1 MDRRA
6 RKPFALP
13 YEPEYTAHRRDEHVR
28 RVTRLHLNLRES
40 VVAPSIVPPEPEIRR
55 SRRQKNPAP
64 VER

>member
-1 MDRRA
+1 MQRRS

-13 YEPEYTAHRRDEHVR
+13 YEPEYTAHRRDDHVR

-40 VVAPSIVPPEPEIRR
+40 VVAPSIVPQEPAVRGT
-55 SRRQKNPAP
+55 RQTKKLVP

>member
-1 MDRRA
+1 MHRRV
-6 RKPFALP
+6 RKQFTLP

-40 VVAPSIVPPEPEIRR
+40 VAAPSIVPQEPELPV
-55 SRRQKNPAP
+55 SGQKKNLTP